1 MYLPIR
7 IWPQL
12 FILYNVNDKQE
23 FILTRINCLLCYKLV
38 QLYFVNITHLYTHHT
53 MQNHHIIHFSIKQ
66 QAGDKSSVLL
76 LTTLDEYTQYLY
88 RRVVSDPITKAGEN
102 YGK

>member
-1 MYLPIR
+1 
-7 IWPQL
+7 
-12 FILYNVNDKQE
+12 
-23 FILTRINCLLCYKLV
+23 
-38 QLYFVNITHLYTHHT
+38 